1 MRAGDK
7 LQDDRIVELYWN
19 REETAIDATEK
30 KYGAYLM
37 KIAYNILAD
46 REDSRECVNDTYLK
60 VWNCIPPHRPEALSA
75 FLAKIARQTAIDIFR
90 RRTSPKRRGSEYA
103 VSLSELEDC
112 IVAANTVETEV
123 DARSLADA
131 INKFLGELSVLERDV
146 FAGRYYFADSVGD
159 ITAYCNIT
167 VPKSKSMLYRLRSR
181 LKIYLKQEGYFDEQ

>member
-1 MRAGDK
+1 M
-7 LQDDRIVELYWN
+7 QDDRIVELYWN

-112 IVAANTVETEV
+112 IESGNTVET
-123 DARSLADA
+123 
-131 INKFLGELSVLERDV
+131 
-146 FAGRYYFADSVGD
+146 
-159 ITAYCNIT
+159 
-167 VPKSKSMLYRLRSR
+167 
-181 LKIYLKQEGYFDEQ
+181 